1 MGAQRGT
8 IEAVLW
14 LWVFVIVVL
23 IGVASVLTLG
33 SGGSLADVYEDRP
46 DRTIPMGRPL
56 RADDLYDVR
65 FATAVRGY
73 RMDEVD
79 ALLARLRADLLAR
92 EAAET
97 HSDDVVLED
106 VALADDPSPGPAGA
120 TAWSPDPTEPEDPGL
135 AEPGDLGL
143 TEPEDPGPTEPED
156 PTTGSATPRP

>member
-1 MGAQRGT
+1 M
-8 IEAVLW
+8 W
-14 LWVFVIVVL
+14 LWVLVIVVL
-23 IGVASVLTLG
+23 IGVASVLAVG
-33 SGGSLADVYEDRP
+33 SGGALADVYEDRP

-97 HSDDVVLED
+97 NSDDAGLERP
-106 VALADDPSPGPAGA
+106 AREDDSAQGQAGA
-120 TAWSPDPTEPEDPGL
+120 TAWSADPTESEDPPSWS
-135 AEPGDLGL
+135 E
-143 TEPEDPGPTEPED
+143 T
-156 PTTGSATPRP
+156 SRP